1 MARYLVGRL
10 GQALLVML
18 AITTIVFFVLRLAPG
33 DPARILLGDLAT
45 QEEVHALRVQM
56 GLEEPLHVQYTIF
69 IRNLLQ
75 GNMGKSIA
83 FRTPAFPLVL
93 ERLPATVELSLVAWV
108 LAIVIAFPL
117 GLVAA
122 VRPRSPVAF
131 FYTVFTAG
139 AQAMPSF
146 WLGIMLMLV
155 FAAWLQIL
163 PGSGRGAPQQM
174 ILPALALAL
183 NPAAILARLIRA
195 GMVDVM
201 EKDYIR
207 TALAKGLG
215 EVIIIVRHA
224 LKNMLIPVVTLM
236 GLQLGVFLGGAVV
249 TETVFAWPGVGRL
262 AIVAIGGRDYP
273 MVQSAVLVL
282 AFVFTLVNL
291 LVDIAYMF
299 LDPRIR
305 YA

>member
-1 MARYLVGRL
+1 MVRYLLGRL
-10 GQALLVML
+10 GQACLVL
-18 AITTIVFFVLRLAPG
+18 FAITTIVFFVLRLAPG
-33 DPARILLGDLAT
+33 DPARIMLGDLAT
-45 QEEVHALRVQM
+45 EKEVHALRVQM
-56 GLEEPLHVQYTIF
+56 GLEEPLYVQYAIF
-69 IRNLLQ
+69 MGNLAQ
-75 GNMGKSIA
+75 GNLGRSIA
-83 FRTPAFPLVL
+83 FRIPAFPLVL

-117 GLVAA
+117 GIVAA
-122 VRPRSPVAF
+122 VRPRSPGAL

-155 FAAWLQIL
+155 FAAWLQVL
-163 PGSGRGAPQQM
+163 PGSGRGTWEQM
-174 ILPALALAL
+174 ILPALTLAL
-183 NPAAILARLIRA
+183 NPAAMLARLIRA

-207 TALAKGLG
+207 TARAKGVG
-215 EVIIIVRHA
+215 ELMIVVRHI
-224 LKNMLIPVVTLM
+224 LRNMLIPVVTLM
-236 GLQLGVFLGGAVV
+236 GLQLGGFLGGAVV

-262 AIVAIGGRDYP
+262 AIVAISGRDYP
-273 MVQSAVLVL
+273 TVQSAVLVL
-282 AFVFTLVNL
+282 AVIFTLVNL

>member
-56 GLEEPLHVQYTIF
+56 GLEEPLYVQYTIF

-122 VRPRSPVAF
+122 VRPRSPAAL

-195 GMVDVM
+195 GMVGVM

-215 EVIIIVRHA
+215 EVIIVVRHA

-305 YA
+305 YV

>member
-1 MARYLVGRL
+1 MARYLMGRL
-10 GQALLVML
+10 GQALLVL
-18 AITTIVFFVLRLAPG
+18 IAITTIVFFVLRLAPG
-33 DPARILLGDLAT
+33 DPARIMLGDLAT
-45 QEEVHALRVQM
+45 EKEVRALRTQM
-56 GLEEPLHVQYTIF
+56 GLEEPFYVQYAVF
-69 IRNLLQ
+69 VRNLLQ
-75 GNMGKSIA
+75 GNLGRSIA

-93 ERLPATVELSLVAWV
+93 ERLPATVELSLVAWG

-117 GLVAA
+117 GIVAA
-122 VRPRSPVAF
+122 VRPRSPAAF
-131 FYTVFTAG
+131 CYTVFTAG

-163 PGSGRGAPQQM
+163 PGSGRGGPTQM
-174 ILPALALAL
+174 ILPALTLAL
-183 NPAAILARLIRA
+183 NPAAMLARLIRA
-195 GMVDVM
+195 GMVEVL

-207 TALAKGLG
+207 TARAKGLG
-215 EVIIIVRHA
+215 EVTVIVRHSF
-224 LKNMLIPVVTLM
+224 KNMLIPGVTLM
-236 GLQLGVFLGGAVV
+236 GLQLGGFLGGAVV

-262 AIVAIGGRDYP
+262 AIVAISGRDYP

-282 AFVFTLVNL
+282 AFIFTMVNL

-305 YA
+305 YV

>member
-122 VRPRSPVAF
+122 VRPRSPAAL

-215 EVIIIVRHA
+215 EVIIVVRHA

>member
-1 MARYLVGRL
+1 
-10 GQALLVML
+10 
-18 AITTIVFFVLRLAPG
+18 
-33 DPARILLGDLAT
+33 
-45 QEEVHALRVQM
+45 
-56 GLEEPLHVQYTIF
+56 
-69 IRNLLQ
+69 
-75 GNMGKSIA
+75 
-83 FRTPAFPLVL
+83 
-93 ERLPATVELSLVAWV
+93 
-108 LAIVIAFPL
+108 
-117 GLVAA
+117 
-122 VRPRSPVAF
+122 
-131 FYTVFTAG
+131 
-139 AQAMPSF
+139 
-146 WLGIMLMLV
+146 MLMLV

-195 GMVDVM
+195 GMVGVM

-305 YA
+305 YV